1 MFHEWLIKPTN
12 TGEDANSGSAY
23 SSFRDAISTHTYA
36 LECASSL
43 RRKIDED
50 RSCDL
55 VVIPLRLPFF
65 DLI

>member
-1 MFHEWLIKPTN
+1 MRTQ
-12 TGEDANSGSAY
+12 GSAC

-43 RRKIDED
+43 RRKINRED

-65 DLI
+65 RPDLRMTVLVVLSA